1 MRQKLR
7 PPPIIVALYNTENGS
22 FNAYDDAAAI
32 REQAVDLSGNPA
44 YAGEAVLLLGVVNVI
59 SGEAY
64 DATSCFSKWL
74 NEEHSVSKLH
84 FSLSEDKEFGFL
96 SIIHPVEKGFAP
108 PEKKLFFNDLLKH
121 PGLPEDMIPPIS
133 VALAID
139 LIKNGRLDE
148 AAGMLNETK
157 RTQTNYLMDGVL
169 DVIER
174 QKAGQEIPPALNFF
188 IGKENAYF
196 KDKFCSRPFTDFE
209 ITPSGDIYI
218 CCPMHLPK
226 CTGNVHKS
234 SYLELLNSS
243 HAKRIR
249 KSILDGT
256 FKYCDPT
263 KCETIIDAELWK
275 KNEIDDPYFRSI
287 IDAGTSEIDH
297 VETLRL
303 SYDSTCNL
311 SCPSC
316 RRGKIVVKGKTA
328 DFVER
333 VTEDTV
339 MPLLPKI
346 KSLMMNGYG
355 DIFTSR
361 ACRKILRSLNP
372 QDHPDLKL
380 DLLTNGVLFTREEW
394 EKFPNIHGMVHRVRV
409 SIDAV
414 TESTYNILRR
424 GGDFGKLRD
433 NLKFLS
439 ELRRQGGIDLFDIAF
454 VIQKENL
461 DEMIAFAEWGI
472 EMKCDYIHFEP
483 LMDWGTYGYD
493 GYLERAVHLPKNP
506 HHGKYLEIIRHPIFK
521 NDFIHMDKKIIGAE
535 RDIPDFT

>member
-1 MRQKLR
+1 MFQEPH

-22 FNAYDDAAAI
+22 IDAYDDAAAI
-32 REQAVDLSGNPA
+32 REQAVNLSGDPA
-44 YAGEAVLLLGVVNVI
+44 YAGEAVFLLGVVNAI

-74 NEEHSVSKLH
+74 NEEHSASKLH
-84 FSLSEDKEFGFL
+84 FSLSEDKKLGFL
-96 SIIHPVEKGFAP
+96 SIIHPVEKGFTP

-121 PGLPEDMIPPIS
+121 PGLPKDMIPPIS
-133 VALAID
+133 VSLAID
-139 LIKNGRLDE
+139 LIKDGRLDE

-157 RTQTNYLMDGVL
+157 RIQTNHLMDGAL

-174 QKAGQEIPPALNFF
+174 RKAGLEIPLFLNFF
-188 IGKENAYF
+188 MGKENTYF
-196 KDKFCSRPFTDFE
+196 KDKFCPRPFTDFE
-209 ITPSGDIYI
+209 ITPAGDIYI
-218 CCPMHLPK
+218 CCSRNLPK
-226 CTGNVHKS
+226 RTGNIHES
-234 SYLELLNSS
+234 NYLELLNSS

-249 KSILDGT
+249 RSILDGT

-263 KCETIIDAELWK
+263 ICPTILDAGLQK

-287 IDAGTSEIDH
+287 IDTGSSEIDH
-297 VETLRL
+297 VENLRL
-303 SYDSTCNL
+303 GYDPTCNL

-316 RRGKIVVKGKTA
+316 RRGKIVAKGETA

-339 MPLLPKI
+339 LPLLAKA
-346 KSLMMNGYG
+346 KTLMMSGYG

-361 ACRKILRSLNP
+361 SCRKILQSLNRR
-372 QDHPDLKL
+372 DHPNLKL
-380 DLLTNGVLFTREEW
+380 DLLTNGVLFTRDEW
-394 EKFPNIHGMVHRVRV
+394 EKFPNIHGMVGRVRV

-433 NLKFLS
+433 NLEFLS
-439 ELRRQGGIDLFDIAF
+439 ELRQQGGIDLFDIAF
-454 VIQKENL
+454 VIQKGNL

-472 EMKCDYIHFEP
+472 EMKCDRIYLEI
-483 LMDWGTYGYD
+483 LMNWQTYGYD
-493 GYLERAVHLPKNP
+493 GYLERAVHLPENP
-506 HHGKYLEIIRHPIFK
+506 HHGKYLGIIRHPIFK
-521 NDFIHMDKKIIGAE
+521 NDFIFMDKKMI
-535 RDIPDFT
+535 